1 MIRISQKGATLLE
14 AILAAAVMGMV
25 MAYSGAIILKEAERK
40 ATIKAANEIINM
52 QLITHKFSQ
61 DMIWET
67 SSGASKN
74 IVNPMFEQASLDK
87 VYYMG
92 IGRYKNQDCDNS
104 YGIPKNVTNEYMS
117 CGYNVDAFPIQY
129 VGVDAFF
136 SSYTNL
142 RYPTVKR
149 RVDRIDV
156 IYASVEKGEVDSG
169 LRIVSEISQ
178 SASLRGVDISDSD
191 IIIKKYQNGSLP
203 QLSTYRDVGFSMN
216 YQDFISD
223 PKNIVDYEKDLKSK
237 GYVFG
242 FHIVT
247 DDVLDDSLK
256 ADGSIPINYEGKL
269 CWDAR
274 DNLSRPC
281 ITTVTHHSHA
291 KDKDTFLFNS
301 GVTYRTNK
309 KYKTP
314 PEISY
319 HTFSNGNNVEIPII
333 KCVEAADTLT
343 LKHRIILVPS
353 SFSSGS
359 ESGTNFTNPGNIISK
374 GTKGAGGQH
383 SLITGL
389 SLEYTRERD
398 KWVVSG
404 SIGIDAAYADQNG
417 DSSVLRNPSSI
428 SFAAIRWC
436 EE

>member
-1 MIRISQKGATLLE
+1 MMRLNQKGATLLE

-25 MAYSGAIILKEAERK
+25 MAYSGTIILKEAERK

-52 QLITHKFSQ
+52 QLITHKYTQ

-67 SSGASKN
+67 TDSANKN
-74 IVNPMFEQASLDK
+74 IVNPIFEQTAVGK
-87 VYYMG
+87 AYYSG
-92 IGRYKNQDCDNS
+92 IGKYKNQDCNSS
-104 YGIPKNVTNEYMS
+104 YGIPDNVVNEYMS

-129 VGVDAFF
+129 VGVNAFF
-136 SSYTNL
+136 STYTNL
-142 RYPTVKR
+142 RYPTIKR
-149 RVDRIDV
+149 RVDKIDV
-156 IYASVEKGEVDSG
+156 VYASVERGEVESG
-169 LRIVSEISQ
+169 LRIVAEISQ
-178 SASLRGVDISDSD
+178 LASLRGVDISDTQ
-191 IIIKKYQNGSLP
+191 IFIKKFRNDRLPNVGSYQ
-203 QLSTYRDVGFSMN
+203 DVGFTMN

-223 PKNIVDYEKDLKSK
+223 PENIVDYEEDLKSK
-237 GYVFG
+237 DYVFG
-242 FHIVT
+242 FQIVN
-247 DDVLDDSLK
+247 DDVLNDSLK
-256 ADGSIPINYEGKL
+256 ADGSIPMNYEGKL

-281 ITTVTHHSHA
+281 ITTVTHHNHA

-333 KCVEAADTLT
+333 KCVEAADTLELT
-343 LKHRIILVPS
+343 NKIILVPS

-359 ESGTNFTNPGNIISK
+359 ESGTNFTNPGNIVSK
-374 GTKGAGGQH
+374 GTKGADGQH

-389 SLEYTRERD
+389 SLEYTKDRD
-398 KWVVSG
+398 KWVVSA